1 MTVTY
6 EILISD
12 EICAATLH
20 FCLAVL
26 RPSLA
31 CGADEDRGSTNT
43 GTPGNTGNLP
53 EFS

>member
-6 EILISD
+6 EISISD

-26 RPSLA
+26 QPSLA
-31 CGADEDRGSTNT
+31 CGADEDRVSTYT
-43 GTPGNTGNLP
+43 GTPGNTGNFL